1 MPRNSGEV
9 FDEYLVLAAATGDRA
24 AAAGLVERWQ
34 PRLLRHARRLLGGS
48 EAARDAVQEAW
59 IDILRGL
66 PRLDDP
72 AAFPCW
78 ALRIT
83 SRRCQRRAPADRQA
97 TEALDEDAT
106 SALPADGPAD
116 HASGGEQAAELATL
130 QRAIARLPPLQQ
142 ATLALHYLDGLG
154 VAQIAL
160 AMDVPPGTV
169 KTRLMHARR
178 KLRQLLEGAL

>member
-1 MPRNSGEV
+1 MPRDSGEV

-34 PRLLRHARRLLGGS
+34 PRLLRHARRLLGGA
-48 EAARDAVQEAW
+48 EAARDAVQDAW

-83 SRRCQRRAPADRQA
+83 SRRCQRPAARRDDA
-97 TEALDEDAT
+97 TRPLDETAPETAADD
-106 SALPADGPAD
+106 PADGG
-116 HASGGEQAAELATL
+116 SGGERAAELATV
-130 QRAIARLPPLQQ
+130 QRAIDRLPPVQQ

>member
-1 MPRNSGEV
+1 MRRDSGEV
-9 FDEYLVLAAATGDRA
+9 FDEFLVLAAATGDRA
-24 AAAGLVERWQ
+24 ATAGLVERWQ

-83 SRRCQRRAPADRQA
+83 SRRCLRRQPHQDAARPFDE
-97 TEALDEDAT
+97 EALAAAADAAGEGT
-106 SALPADGPAD
+106 ST
-116 HASGGEQAAELATL
+116 GEQAAELATL
-130 QRAIARLPPLQQ
+130 QRAIARLPPAQQ
-142 ATLALHYLDGLG
+142 ATLALHHLEGLG

-178 KLRQLLEGAL
+178 KLRQLLEGAP